1 MNSRNIFKQKKHN
14 VSEPP
19 GTLSYNGE
27 HKDVKILVELICY
40 DENYIRRITVENVK
54 EIKKIITDDKKYW
67 INIIGLHDI
76 ELIQTL
82 GELFNIHHVDL
93 EDIVHISQRSKIE
106 INDEYL
112 FSIFKMIYL
121 QKEEIVHEHLSVFIK
136 DNVLITFQETPGD
149 VFDTIRE
156 RLSGDLGIVRK
167 MPTNYL
173 FYTLIDAL
181 VDNHFP
187 IMNQISM
194 IFNAIEME
202 IIDNGETEME
212 KIYKL
217 RKELVYLSNAIS
229 PIKDAI
235 QSFTRSNSEFFTKD
249 INPYYLDVMDHLNQV
264 NDALRAYREMINSL
278 HEVQMS
284 NISNDMNETMMTLT
298 IFSAIFIPLS
308 FLAGVFGMNFAYI
321 PGLKSDIAFT
331 YFVISC
337 IIIAGGMLA
346 FFKIRKWY

>member
-1 MNSRNIFKQKKHN
+1 MNSRNIFRPKKHN

-19 GTLSYNGE
+19 GTLYYNGE
-27 HKDVKILVELICY
+27 YNDVKILVELICY
-40 DENYIRRITVENVK
+40 DESFIRRITVKDINELK
-54 EIKKIITDDKKYW
+54 DIITDDKKYW
-67 INIIGLHDI
+67 INIIGLHEI
-76 ELIQTL
+76 ALIQTL
-82 GELFNIHHVDL
+82 GEIFNIHHVDL
-93 EDIVHISQRSKIE
+93 EDIVHITHRSKIE

-121 QKEEIVHEHLSVFIK
+121 QKDEIIHEHLSVFVK

-149 VFDTIRE
+149 VFDTIRQ
-156 RLSGDLGIVRK
+156 RLNDNLGIVRK
-167 MPTNYL
+167 KPINYL

-187 IMNQISM
+187 IMNHISM
-194 IFNAIEME
+194 NFNTIEME
-202 IIDNGETEME
+202 IIDHGETEME

-217 RKELVYLSNAIS
+217 RKELVYLSNAIL
-229 PIKDAI
+229 PIKDSI
-235 QSFTRSNSEFFTKD
+235 QSFTRSNSQFFTKD
-249 INPYYLDVMDHLNQV
+249 INPYYLDVMDHLNQI
-264 NDALRAYREMINSL
+264 NDSLRAYREMINSL

-284 NISNDMNETMMTLT
+284 NVSNDMNETMMTLT

-321 PGLKSDIAFT
+321 PGLESDMAFT

-337 IIIAGGMLA
+337 VIIAGGMLT